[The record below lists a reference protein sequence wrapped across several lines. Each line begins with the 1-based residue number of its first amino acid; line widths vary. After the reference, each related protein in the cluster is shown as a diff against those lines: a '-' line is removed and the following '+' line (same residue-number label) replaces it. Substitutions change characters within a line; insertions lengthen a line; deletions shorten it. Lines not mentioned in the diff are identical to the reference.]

1 MIRTYS
7 DAIEYIFSRLPMF
20 SRIGPSALR
29 YDLGNI
35 EKLCH
40 HLGDPHKSFQSIHIA
55 GTNGKGTTSHML
67 SSIFQEAGYKTG
79 LYTSP
84 HYKDFRERVKIDGK
98 FITKKFLR
106 DFIKNNY
113 AFIEELKP
121 SYFEL
126 SVALAFG
133 YFAAEKVDIAVIEVG
148 LGGRLDSTN
157 IITPLLSLITNI
169 SHDHTAVLG
178 NTLPEIAAEKAGII
192 KKNIPVVIGEKQ
204 KECNDVYE
212 DKAGKEQSPLYYA
225 DDLVEIET
233 KRNKIDKSKLEIK
246 FENKIFNVNSR
257 ISGPFLASNVKYTVG
272 AILKFRDHY
281 STGFNIKNEHII
293 NGLQRVRKNTS
304 YFGRWRILGKKPVII
319 ADGAHNIDAIE
330 KTIVYISGFSYTKT
344 HIIIGVV
351 NDKNWGNVL
360 KILPKNAEYY
370 FTKAN
375 IPRAMEENQLLRNA
389 SQYGLNG
396 NAFPTLS
403 EALCAA
409 KSKAQKDDIILILGS
424 IYLVGELK

>member
-1 MIRTYS
+1 MIRTYKN
-7 DAIEYIFSRLPMF
+7 AIDYIFRVYRCFPHV
-20 SRIGPSALR
+20 GPSALR

-35 EKLCH
+35 EKLCQ
-40 HLGDPHKSFQSIHIA
+40 HLGDPHKSFRSIHIA
-55 GTNGKGTTSHML
+55 GTNGKGTTSHL
-67 SSIFQEAGYKTG
+67 ISSIFQEAGYKTG

-113 AFIEELKP
+113 TFIEELKP

-126 SVALAFG
+126 SVALAFS
-133 YFAAEKVDIAVIEVG
+133 YFASEKVDIAVIEVG

-212 DKAGKEQSPLYYA
+212 DKARKEHSPLYYA

-233 KRNKIDKSKLEIK
+233 KETKL
-246 FENKIFNVNSR
+246 
-257 ISGPFLASNVKYTVG
+257 T
-272 AILKFRDHY
+272 
-281 STGFNIKNEHII
+281 
-293 NGLQRVRKNTS
+293 
-304 YFGRWRILGKKPVII
+304 
-319 ADGAHNIDAIE
+319 
-330 KTIVYISGFSYTKT
+330 
-344 HIIIGVV
+344 
-351 NDKNWGNVL
+351 
-360 KILPKNAEYY
+360 
-370 FTKAN
+370 
-375 IPRAMEENQLLRNA
+375 NQNLR
-389 SQYGLNG
+389 
-396 NAFPTLS
+396 
-403 EALCAA
+403 
-409 KSKAQKDDIILILGS
+409 
-424 IYLVGELK
+424 

>member
-35 EKLCH
+35 EKLCR
-40 HLGDPHKSFQSIHIA
+40 HLGDPQRSFPSIHIA
-55 GTNGKGTTSHML
+55 GTNGKGTTSHMI

-113 AFIEELKP
+113 TFIEELKP

-126 SVALAFG
+126 SVALAFS

-178 NTLPEIAAEKAGII
+178 DTLPEIAAEKAGII

-212 DKAGKEQSPLYYA
+212 DKAGNEHSPLYYA

-281 STGFNIKNEHII
+281 GTGFNIKDEHII
-293 NGLQRVRKNTS
+293 NGLQRVSKNTS
-304 YFGRWRILGKKPVII
+304 YFGRWRLLGKKPVII

-330 KTIVYISGFSYTKT
+330 KTIAYISGFSFTKT

-351 NDKNWGNVL
+351 DDKDWGNVL
-360 KILPKNAEYY
+360 KILPENAEYY

-375 IPRAMEENQLLRNA
+375 IPRAMDENKLRDQA
-389 SQYGLNG
+389 SLFGLNG
-396 NAFPTLS
+396 IAYP
-403 EALCAA
+403 ALTSALFSA
-409 KSKAQKDDIILILGS
+409 KSNAKQGDIIIILGS
-424 IYLVGELK
+424 IYLVGDIF